1 MTNNRIKILPDCF
14 DSRKVY
20 AFFSTRKGG
29 YSQKPYDSMN
39 VGFHVGDDS
48 QNVIR
53 NRKKL
58 FVPQKNLVLPINL
71 TQQHS
76 DKVVV
81 LNEDSDLE
89 SDYFGD
95 AVYTKLI
102 GVPCAVMTADCVPI
116 LLSSVDGNEIA
127 ACHAGWRGL
136 LSGVIANTLECF
148 SSPKN
153 QVIAW
158 IGPSI
163 SSNFFEVKSD
173 VVKLFEE
180 KFPNYNDRV
189 ISFKRGKFFVDMQYA
204 SEILL
209 LRAGVKKIK
218 QSRMCTY
225 ENRET
230 FFSYRRDH
238 VCGRHFSSIVKI
250 S

>member
-1 MTNNRIKILPDCF
+1 MANNRIKIIPDCF
-14 DSRKVY
+14 DSKKVD
-20 AFFSTRKGG
+20 AFFSTRNGG

-39 VGFHVGDDS
+39 VGFHVGDDR

-58 FVPQKNLVLPINL
+58 FVSPKNLVLPINL

-81 LNEDSDLE
+81 LNKHSDLGL
-89 SDYFGD
+89 DYFGD

-116 LLSSVDGNEIA
+116 LLSSIDGNEIA

-153 QVIAW
+153 QIIAW

-163 SSNFFEVKSD
+163 SSKFFEVKND

-189 ISFKRGKFFVDMQYA
+189 ISFNNGKFFVDMQY
-204 SEILL
+204 STEILL